1 MNDCVH
7 SFTLPGSMPGKNELP
22 LKMGNVLR
30 FSQKNIKLARR
41 RQCDT
46 PLFLVCCFFFFLKE
60 TQHIR
65 SWDDGIDCPCGL
77 CAIFNQD
84 SWLGKQKHF
93 FACITLFPSFITS
106 NRQDVVCIHFT
117 ANVVQILLSEITKD
131 LLSPYT
137 FHSFVSQI
145 LSAANGEP
153 LSPVT
158 SVHKAVGS
166 GSSCVKQ

>member
-46 PLFLVCCFFFFLKE
+46 PLFLVCCFFFF
-60 TQHIR
+60 
-65 SWDDGIDCPCGL
+65 SWKKH
-77 CAIFNQD
+77 
-84 SWLGKQKHF
+84 STLGVEMMVLTVLVVCVQFLTRIHGWGNKSTSF
-93 FACITLFPSFITS
+93 CITLCPSFITS

-137 FHSFVSQI
+137 FHSFVTQI